1 MDPTRVIS
9 PAGCGSIAFDLP
21 VGAQRARTAG
31 VDVVDVA
38 RLGLALRRIGPA
50 LEHRICTA
58 AEHDILAAD
67 PARRLLD
74 LAAMFAVK
82 ESVLKAFGG
91 IAHGARFTDIDTAGL
106 GPVNDTA
113 GLGPV
118 RLRGATAAQADRLG
132 VTLLTGTAKP
142 AAGTVLAWAVAVPVA
157 DL

>member
-1 MDPTRVIS
+1 MDPTWVTH
-9 PAGCGSIAFDLP
+9 PAGPGPTSFNLP
-21 VGAQRARTAG
+21 VEVARVRTAG

-58 AEHDILAAD
+58 PEYGTLAAD
-67 PARRLLD
+67 PAGRLLH

-91 IAHGARFTDIDTAGL
+91 ITHGARFTDIDTAG
-106 GPVNDTA
+106 P
-113 GLGPV
+113 GPV

-132 VTLLTGTAKP
+132 VGLLTGGAAPTA
-142 AAGTVLAWAVAVPVA
+142 GMVLGWALAVSDEA
-157 DL
+157 L